1 MQRRSHGFTL
11 MELVLVILIIG
22 ILAAYAAPNW
32 LGTGGTEIRTT
43 SDEVVGR
50 LRLLQTIN
58 MNEPPRRCTW
68 LRVEPGQLGLL
79 SGACDSEPG
88 PMAGW
93 DETHRQGSMLALAA
107 TVTLEGKSTFSLRF
121 DRDHGRPASAPCQ
134 AGCQL
139 QVRSGGELRQIRIE
153 SEGYIHAQP

>member
-1 MQRRSHGFTL
+1 

-88 PMAGW
+88 W
-93 DETHRQGSMLALAA
+93 DEAHRQGSMLALAA
-107 TVTLEGKSTFSLRF
+107 TVTLEGNPSFSLRF
-121 DRDHGRPASAPCQ
+121 DRDHGRPASAPCL

-139 QVRSGGELRQIRIE
+139 QVSSGGELRQISIE
-153 SEGYIHAQP
+153 SEGYIHALP